1 MAPGGTGIE
10 FLDNGPVKC
19 SLIEKAVGYKGKE
32 NRKEHPMLELTTRSG
47 TLTLQTTDNDYSVTR
62 KYSGVNTLHF
72 SLPPGDPGA
81 EQLSEEALIRDTDSG
96 QCYRIKGLRITAAG
110 AEAEARLCLD
120 DWEAT
125 AVTSFSMKGASV
137 SSVMTKLCPAGW
149 TVEYAAM
156 DSRTKDMEMEYGG
169 TPLDMA
175 LKVQDCFGCSMDFDT
190 RTNTCTVSYPKS
202 GPLSDTVL
210 TEGADLREIPDYTG
224 KSTALVTRLYP
235 VGAHGLTIGDVN
247 GGKDYVEN
255 FSYTDRVICKVWK
268 DERYEIPEHLMAAA
282 QAMLDSLAVPET
294 AWEISIH
301 DLYRQDPGR
310 FPDHRAM
317 LGQKVQV
324 SWGGRIISA
333 LIVEEELHPNFPEKN
348 TLCIGAV
355 PKTSIGSLGQLR
367 EQVEDPNSAFNA
379 EKAAAIEN
387 ATRLISGSLGG
398 RVITV
403 LDEDG
408 KPIELCILSDSE
420 DLATARSLWRWNEG
434 GLGHSDTGYNG
445 PFSLAITKDGAI
457 VADRITVGTLNA
469 GLIKAGVLTDDRG
482 KNFWNMET
490 GEFSTSGTISSYDSP
505 DGTLSGYL
513 GYMTGATESGTTSG
527 IGVGNASGDCYAIAT
542 GSGIRLQAGDYSVY
556 VTKTGVAKLTGK
568 AGSVLITSSGDKGA
582 GVYITGR
589 LFRRGSEGDEW
600 TNIS

>member
-1 MAPGGTGIE
+1 
-10 FLDNGPVKC
+10 
-19 SLIEKAVGYKGKE
+19 
-32 NRKEHPMLELTTRSG
+32 MLELITSEGNVPIHDVENNYAITHKWNG
-47 TLTLQTTDNDYSVTR
+47 ID
-62 KYSGVNTLHF
+62 TLHF
-72 SLPPGDPGA
+72 ELYLDDPAFPQLAEEAYIYETTEEQTYVIKGIDAGSSTADVDCQLNLEAWQSTAVFYYYNNTSSLPVTMQQVVPSGWSMVY
-81 EQLSEEALIRDTDSG
+81 ETMDTQRRSV
-96 QCYRIKGLRITAAG
+96 L
-110 AEAEARLCLD
+110 LD
-120 DWEAT
+120 A
-125 AVTSFSMKGASV
+125 
-137 SSVMTKLCPAGW
+137 
-149 TVEYAAM
+149 
-156 DSRTKDMEMEYGG
+156 GG
-169 TPLDMA
+169 TPLDIA
-175 LKVQDCFGCSMDFDT
+175 LTAQDSYGCAMRFDT
-190 RTNTCTVSYPKS
+190 GRHICTVYYPQANPIS
-202 GPLSDTVL
+202 GTLL
-210 TEGADLREIPDYTG
+210 TESAAMRRRPSRTG
-224 KSTALVTRLYP
+224 KSTDLVTRVYP
-235 VGAHGLTIGDVN
+235 IGVNGLTIGHIN
-247 GGKDYVEN
+247 GGRDYVEN
-255 FSYTDRVICKVWK
+255 LRYTDKIICKVWK
-268 DERYEIPEHLMAAA
+268 DERYENSISLRSAA
-282 QAMLDSLAVPET
+282 QALVDSLATPEVS
-294 AWEISIH
+294 WEVSLF
-301 DLYRQDPGR
+301 DLYRSDPQR
-310 FPDHRAM
+310 WSDHKVELYQR
-317 LGQKVQV
+317 VQV
-324 SWGGRIISA
+324 AYNGSTITA
-333 LIVEEELHPNFPEKN
+333 LIAEEEIHPYHPENN
-348 TLCIGAV
+348 TVAV
-355 PKTSIGSLGQLR
+355 NSVPRNSINTISGLKDEIQN
-367 EQVEDPNSAFNA
+367 PNSDFNA
-379 EKAAAIEN
+379 KRDAAIQN
-387 ATRLISGSLGG
+387 ATQLIAGSHGG
-398 RVITV
+398 RVV
-403 LDEDG
+403 LVQDEDG

>member
-1 MAPGGTGIE
+1 MNSVPRNSINTI
-10 FLDNGPVKC
+10 
-19 SLIEKAVGYKGKE
+19 
-32 NRKEHPMLELTTRSG
+32 SG
-47 TLTLQTTDNDYSVTR
+47 L
-62 KYSGVNTLHF
+62 
-72 SLPPGDPGA
+72 
-81 EQLSEEALIRDTDSG
+81 
-96 QCYRIKGLRITAAG
+96 
-110 AEAEARLCLD
+110 
-120 DWEAT
+120 
-125 AVTSFSMKGASV
+125 
-137 SSVMTKLCPAGW
+137 
-149 TVEYAAM
+149 
-156 DSRTKDMEMEYGG
+156 
-169 TPLDMA
+169 
-175 LKVQDCFGCSMDFDT
+175 
-190 RTNTCTVSYPKS
+190 
-202 GPLSDTVL
+202 
-210 TEGADLREIPDYTG
+210 
-224 KSTALVTRLYP
+224 
-235 VGAHGLTIGDVN
+235 
-247 GGKDYVEN
+247 
-255 FSYTDRVICKVWK
+255 K
-268 DERYEIPEHLMAAA
+268 DEI
-282 QAMLDSLAVPET
+282 Q
-294 AWEISIH
+294 
-301 DLYRQDPGR
+301 
-310 FPDHRAM
+310 
-317 LGQKVQV
+317 
-324 SWGGRIISA
+324 
-333 LIVEEELHPNFPEKN
+333 N
-348 TLCIGAV
+348 
-355 PKTSIGSLGQLR
+355 
-367 EQVEDPNSAFNA
+367 PNSAFNA

-600 TNIS
+600 TNIT

>member
-1 MAPGGTGIE
+1 MKQEDAKKEAQRILHAPEAQQLLALLSRGGGQ
-10 FLDNGPVKC
+10 
-19 SLIEKAVGYKGKE
+19 
-32 NRKEHPMLELTTRSG
+32 
-47 TLTLQTTDNDYSVTR
+47 TLQ
-62 KYSGVNTLHF
+62 
-72 SLPPGDPGA
+72 
-81 EQLSEEALIRDTDSG
+81 Q
-96 QCYRIKGLRITAAG
+96 AA
-110 AEAEARLCLD
+110 
-120 DWEAT
+120 
-125 AVTSFSMKGASV
+125 
-137 SSVMTKLCPAGW
+137 
-149 TVEYAAM
+149 
-156 DSRTKDMEMEYGG
+156 
-169 TPLDMA
+169 
-175 LKVQDCFGCSMDFDT
+175 
-190 RTNTCTVSYPKS
+190 
-202 GPLSDTVL
+202 
-210 TEGADLREIPDYTG
+210 
-224 KSTALVTRLYP
+224 
-235 VGAHGLTIGDVN
+235 
-247 GGKDYVEN
+247 
-255 FSYTDRVICKVWK
+255 
-268 DERYEIPEHLMAAA
+268 AAA
-282 QAMLDSLAVPET
+282 QRGDMAGAQAMVDSLAVPET

-355 PKTSIGSLGQLR
+355 PKTSIGSVGQLR

>member
-1 MAPGGTGIE
+1 
-10 FLDNGPVKC
+10 
-19 SLIEKAVGYKGKE
+19 
-32 NRKEHPMLELTTRSG
+32 MLELITAEG
-47 TLTLQTTDNDYSVTR
+47 NVPIHDVENNYAVTH
-62 KYSGVNTLHF
+62 KWNGIDTLHF
-72 SLPPGDPGA
+72 ELYLDDPAFPQLAEEAYIYETTEEQTYVIKGIDAGSSTVDVDCQLNLEAWQSTAVFYYYNNTSSLPVTMQQVVPSGWSMA
-81 EQLSEEALIRDTDSG
+81 YETMDTQRRSV
-96 QCYRIKGLRITAAG
+96 L
-110 AEAEARLCLD
+110 LD
-120 DWEAT
+120 A
-125 AVTSFSMKGASV
+125 
-137 SSVMTKLCPAGW
+137 
-149 TVEYAAM
+149 
-156 DSRTKDMEMEYGG
+156 GG
-169 TPLDMA
+169 TPLDIA
-175 LKVQDCFGCSMDFDT
+175 LTAQDSYGCAMRFDT
-190 RTNTCTVSYPKS
+190 GRHICTVYYPQANPIS
-202 GPLSDTVL
+202 WTLL
-210 TEGADLREIPDYTG
+210 TESAAMRRRPSRTG
-224 KSTALVTRLYP
+224 KSTDLVTRVYP
-235 VGAHGLTIGDVN
+235 IGANSLTIGHIN

-255 FSYTDRVICKVWK
+255 LSYTDKIICKVWK
-268 DERYEIPEHLMAAA
+268 DERYESAVSLRSAA
-282 QAMLDSLAVPET
+282 QAIVDALAVPEVS
-294 AWEISIH
+294 WEISLF
-301 DLYRQDPGR
+301 DLYRSDPQR
-310 FPDHRAM
+310 WSDHKAELYQRVRVAYN
-317 LGQKVQV
+317 G
-324 SWGGRIISA
+324 STITA
-333 LIVEEELHPNFPEKN
+333 LIAEEEIHPYHPENN
-348 TLCIGAV
+348 TVAV
-355 PKTSIGSLGQLR
+355 NSIPRNSINTISGLKDEIQN
-367 EQVEDPNSAFNA
+367 PNSDFNA
-379 EKAAAIEN
+379 KRDAAIQN
-387 ATRLISGSLGG
+387 ATQLIAGSHGG
-398 RVITV
+398 RVV
-403 LDEDG
+403 LVQDEDG

-527 IGVGNASGDCYAIAT
+527 IGVGNATGDCYAIAT

>member
-1 MAPGGTGIE
+1 
-10 FLDNGPVKC
+10 
-19 SLIEKAVGYKGKE
+19 
-32 NRKEHPMLELTTRSG
+32 
-47 TLTLQTTDNDYSVTR
+47 
-62 KYSGVNTLHF
+62 
-72 SLPPGDPGA
+72 
-81 EQLSEEALIRDTDSG
+81 
-96 QCYRIKGLRITAAG
+96 
-110 AEAEARLCLD
+110 
-120 DWEAT
+120 
-125 AVTSFSMKGASV
+125 
-137 SSVMTKLCPAGW
+137 
-149 TVEYAAM
+149 
-156 DSRTKDMEMEYGG
+156 
-169 TPLDMA
+169 
-175 LKVQDCFGCSMDFDT
+175 
-190 RTNTCTVSYPKS
+190 
-202 GPLSDTVL
+202 
-210 TEGADLREIPDYTG
+210 
-224 KSTALVTRLYP
+224 
-235 VGAHGLTIGDVN
+235 
-247 GGKDYVEN
+247 
-255 FSYTDRVICKVWK
+255 
-268 DERYEIPEHLMAAA
+268 
-282 QAMLDSLAVPET
+282 
-294 AWEISIH
+294 
-301 DLYRQDPGR
+301 
-310 FPDHRAM
+310 M

-355 PKTSIGSLGQLR
+355 PKTSIGSVGQLR